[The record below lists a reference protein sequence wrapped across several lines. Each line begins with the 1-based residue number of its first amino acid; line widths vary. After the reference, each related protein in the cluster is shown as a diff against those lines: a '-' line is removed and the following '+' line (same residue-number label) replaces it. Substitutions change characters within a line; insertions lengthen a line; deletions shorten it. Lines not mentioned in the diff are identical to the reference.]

1 MGVLREISERHPE
14 IKVKRAFAG
23 DGPYDINS
31 MFDAITKGETE
42 MPSTVCNLLYAY
54 NHFFRLGYDIHD
66 YLKDPVA
73 KNFDEWFLSKQNKR
87 RALDEE
93 LIKTKKTSDLL
104 TDAFLDAS
112 NPLSRRFSAAFRGCA
127 YQRLDAPQRLRCDA
141 LPRHERRC
149 RTGGELLCHEQVPQG
164 QRHQARR
171 VCR

>member
-1 MGVLREISERHPE
+1 MLREISERHPE

-31 MFDAITKGETE
+31 MYDAITKGYTE
-42 MPSTVCNLLYAY
+42 MPSTVCNVLYAF

-73 KNFDEWFLSKQNKR
+73 KNFDEWFLSKKNKR

-93 LIKTKKTSDLL
+93 LIKTKEDQRPLHSGCLQWQL
-104 TDAFLDAS
+104 TPFTQVQGSLQ
-112 NPLSRRFSAAFRGCA
+112 RGCA
-127 YQRLDAPQRLRCDA
+127 HQRMDTTQRFGLDA

-149 RTGGELLCHEQVPQG
+149 G
-164 QRHQARR
+164 AS
-171 VCR
+171 